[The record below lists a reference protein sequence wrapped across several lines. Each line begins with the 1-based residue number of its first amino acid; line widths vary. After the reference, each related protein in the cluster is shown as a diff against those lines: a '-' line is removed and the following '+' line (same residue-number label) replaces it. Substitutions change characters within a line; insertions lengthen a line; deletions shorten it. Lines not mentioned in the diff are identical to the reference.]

1 MSAWWQNT
9 FDPKTSD
16 YNRKVNAAN
25 HKIKLKS
32 LAKNAAY
39 NNKARVAFKQAKW
52 GAAVDQS
59 IANSNVQSE
68 AMANQ
73 YAAFSGFEE
82 FSRIAGQKLGTERDV
97 GTGESRSSTAEKGRT
112 ANYMSLLAKRTG
124 IERGLRESFGASYH
138 SKLHQNAVG
147 KVNAVMAARDKV
159 GMAPVRMKL
168 HGKRTTNWGAV
179 AFNAAKMGVAVA
191 SGVGSIG
198 AGMAALKGGAA
209 ATTAAT
215 SAGFASS
222 TAHGLSQ
229 LGTGLSS
236 IGTSGIFGNQSTYDP
251 FAPTSYS

>member
-112 ANYMSLLAKRTG
+112 ANYMSLLAKRNG

-147 KVNAVMAARDKV
+147 KVNQVMSARDKV

-168 HGKRTTNWGAV
+168 HGKRTTNWG
-179 AFNAAKMGVAVA
+179 AVA